1 MRSPLTAHIQTQTH
15 WLYRAALWRLPKHCW
30 CFGSCKWMMSTTTTT
45 MFLTATMG
53 KKLQFRE
60 VALYVFEIFLNG
72 SRSKSNVNFKKTSIL
87 ALDVILQPLIH
98 HADILFL
105 IFSILERYDAK
116 VSTTTPFLFAHSQH
130 QKTNLLFGLI
140 GNLAPGVIVE
150 RLHTLPVHFTD

>member
-1 MRSPLTAHIQTQTH
+1 M
-15 WLYRAALWRLPKHCW
+15 
-30 CFGSCKWMMSTTTTT
+30 
-45 MFLTATMG
+45 
-53 KKLQFRE
+53 
-60 VALYVFEIFLNG
+60 YVFEIFLNG

-98 HADILFL
+98 HTHILFL
-105 IFSILERYDAK
+105 IFSILEHYDAK

-150 RLHTLPVHFTD
+150 RLHTLVRPFHGLDVFFNKPFSAPKNMTPIFIVRL

>member
-1 MRSPLTAHIQTQTH
+1 MDDVHYYH
-15 WLYRAALWRLPKHCW
+15 HHC
-30 CFGSCKWMMSTTTTT
+30 TV
-45 MFLTATMG
+45 FLTATMG

-72 SRSKSNVNFKKTSIL
+72 SRSKSKVNFKKTSIL

-98 HADILFL
+98 HIHILFL
-105 IFSILERYDAK
+105 IFSILEHYDAK

>member
-1 MRSPLTAHIQTQTH
+1 M
-15 WLYRAALWRLPKHCW
+15 
-30 CFGSCKWMMSTTTTT
+30 
-45 MFLTATMG
+45 
-53 KKLQFRE
+53 
-60 VALYVFEIFLNG
+60 YVFEIFLNG

-87 ALDVILQPLIH
+87 ALATPEIQAH
-98 HADILFL
+98 ILFL
-105 IFSILERYDAK
+105 IFSILEHYDAK